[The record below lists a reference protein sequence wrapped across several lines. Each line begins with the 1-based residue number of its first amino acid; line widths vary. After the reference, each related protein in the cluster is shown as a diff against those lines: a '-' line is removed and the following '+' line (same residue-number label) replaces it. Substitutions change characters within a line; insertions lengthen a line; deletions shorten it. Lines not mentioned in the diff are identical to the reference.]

1 MKKRISERNPDVCFD
16 TLWVCQFCR
25 PLLNKDKMPCRCF
38 LNGLE
43 SEPIPA
49 ELANL
54 DALSKQLI
62 QRAKVFQTIVRLGT
76 YTAKVPKY
84 NSLKAC
90 KGTMF
95 FLPLVWRRRWKRWE
109 RSDSRVWQAVWTHLT
124 VRARLICHTQSCT
137 SSSMGNPASSVWF
150 GAACLMWTP

>member
-1 MKKRISERNPDVCFD
+1 
-16 TLWVCQFCR
+16 
-25 PLLNKDKMPCRCF
+25 MPCRGF

-54 DALSKQLI
+54 HALSKQLI
-62 QRAKVFQTIVRLGT
+62 QRAKAFQTIVRLGT

-84 NSLKAC
+84 NSRKAC

-95 FLPLVWRRRWKRWE
+95 FLPLPLEKTLETLGKVRQPGVAGSLDLPDGE
-109 RSDSRVWQAVWTHLT
+109 STTHLP
-124 VRARLICHTQSCT
+124 HPGCT
-137 SSSMGNPASSVWF
+137 SSSMENPASSMWF
-150 GAACLMWTP
+150 GAA

>member
-1 MKKRISERNPDVCFD
+1 MWQHVKKCISERNPDVCFN
-16 TLWVCQFCR
+16 TLWVCQYA
-25 PLLNKDKMPCRCF
+25 LLNKDKMPCRCF

-62 QRAKVFQTIVRLGT
+62 QRAKAFQTIVRLAP
-76 YTAKVPKY
+76 AKVPKY

-90 KGTMF
+90 KGTVF
-95 FLPLVWRRRWKRWE
+95 FLPLPLEKTLETLGEVRQPGVAG
-109 RSDSRVWQAVWTHLT
+109 SLDSPDGKSTTLCQS
-124 VRARLICHTQSCT
+124 QSCT
-137 SSSMGNPASSVWF
+137 SSSMGNPASSMWF
-150 GAACLMWTP
+150 GAA

>member
-1 MKKRISERNPDVCFD
+1 
-16 TLWVCQFCR
+16 
-25 PLLNKDKMPCRCF
+25 MPCQCF

-62 QRAKVFQTIVRLGT
+62 QRAKAFQTIMRLGT

-95 FLPLVWRRRWKRWE
+95 FLPLPLEKTFETLGEVRW
-109 RSDSRVWQAVWTHLT
+109 
-124 VRARLICHTQSCT
+124 
-137 SSSMGNPASSVWF
+137 
-150 GAACLMWTP
+150 

>member
-1 MKKRISERNPDVCFD
+1 MAAREKIVSERNPNVYFD
-16 TLWVCQFCR
+16 TLWVCQYCR
-25 PLLNKDKMPCRCF
+25 PLLNNDKMPCRCF

-62 QRAKVFQTIVRLGT
+62 QRAKAFQTIVRLGT

-95 FLPLVWRRRWKRWE
+95 FLPLPLEKTLEMLGEVRQPGVAG
-109 RSDSRVWQAVWTHLT
+109 SLDSPDGESTTHLPHPE
-124 VRARLICHTQSCT
+124 LYIP
-137 SSSMGNPASSVWF
+137 SMGNPASSMWF
-150 GAACLMWTP
+150 GSA

>member
-1 MKKRISERNPDVCFD
+1 MDPNLSERNPDVCFD
-16 TLWVCQFCR
+16 TLWVCQYCR

-62 QRAKVFQTIVRLGT
+62 QWTKAFQTIVRLGT
-76 YTAKVPKY
+76 STAKVPSTTCSRRAKVPCSFY
-84 NSLKAC
+84 L
-90 KGTMF
+90 
-95 FLPLVWRRRWKRWE
+95 FLWRRRWKCWE
-109 RSDSRVWQAVWTHLT
+109 RSDSRVWQAVWTHLM
-124 VRARLICHTQSCT
+124 VRARLICHTQS
-137 SSSMGNPASSVWF
+137 SRYGKQ
-150 GAACLMWTP
+150 L

>member
-1 MKKRISERNPDVCFD
+1 
-16 TLWVCQFCR
+16 
-25 PLLNKDKMPCRCF
+25 MPCRCF

-43 SEPIPA
+43 SEPIPD

-62 QRAKVFQTIVRLGT
+62 QRAKAFEMIVCLGT

-95 FLPLVWRRRWKRWE
+95 FLPLPLE
-109 RSDSRVWQAVWTHLT
+109 RTLETGRGQTAGCDRLFGLT
-124 VRARLICHTQSCT
+124 
-137 SSSMGNPASSVWF
+137 
-150 GAACLMWTP
+150 